1 MIKVKAKDEIIQRLI
16 DILSS
21 EPTSDKLY
29 ENEFYESGL
38 IDALKWVLTIDEG
51 DKECND

>member
-1 MIKVKAKDEIIQRLI
+1 MIKVKSKDEIIQRLV

-21 EPTSDKLY
+21 EPISDKIY
-29 ENEFYESGL
+29 ENDIYESGL

>member
-1 MIKVKAKDEIIQRLI
+1 MIKVKSKDEIIQRLV

-21 EPTSDKLY
+21 EPTSDKTH
-29 ENEFYESGL
+29 ENYFYESGL

>member
-1 MIKVKAKDEIIQRLI
+1 MIKVKSKDEIIQRLI
-16 DILSS
+16 DILSN
-21 EPTSDKLY
+21 ETTSDAVY
-29 ENEFYESGL
+29 ENDIYENGL